1 MINRVTQQ
9 TVQRTTL
16 NNLQRNLTSK
26 SDLQSRLSSG
36 TKLTRPSDDP
46 SAAARAM
53 VLRAD
58 KAAATQAARNIDDG
72 IAWLSTIDSTLQSSV
87 NVLQRVR
94 DLTVQGANSG
104 SVGTASRA
112 AIATELDGLRDTLL
126 DLANTKIQGRSVFAG
141 TSDSPTAFEDGASA
155 TPYAHN
161 GVTGAGV
168 DRRISPQATVRVDA
182 DGAAAFGNG
191 ATSVFALLDAIAAD
205 LRGTAE
211 VAPRLAE
218 IDVRLNGMISQLAD
232 VGIREKQVLEA
243 KNSVA
248 KTLQDT
254 TSSISGI
261 EDIDQ
266 AEVIMELKMQEVAY
280 QGALGAAARVLQPTL
295 MDFLR

>member
-16 NNLQRNLTSK
+16 NNLQRNLTSM

-36 TKLTRPSDDP
+36 SKISRPSDDP
-46 SAAARAM
+46 SATGRAM

-72 IAWLSTIDSTLQSSV
+72 ISWLSTIDSTLQSSV
-87 NVLQRVR
+87 GVMQRVR

-104 SVGTASRA
+104 SVGTTSRA
-112 AIATELDGLRDTLL
+112 AIATEIEGLRDTLL

-141 TSDSPTAFEDGASA
+141 TSDAATAFQDGSSA

-161 GVTGAGV
+161 GVAGSTV

-182 DGAAAFGNG
+182 DGAAAYGSG
-191 ATSVFALLDAIAAD
+191 ASSVFALLDAIAAD

-211 VAPRLAE
+211 VGPRLTE
-218 IDVRLNGMISQLAD
+218 IDAKLNGMISQLAD

-243 KNSVA
+243 KTSVA
-248 KTLQDT
+248 KTLQDA
-254 TSSISGI
+254 TSSISDI

-266 AEVIMELKMQEVAY
+266 AETIMELKMQEVAY

-295 MDFLR
+295 MEFLR